1 MQAITLWITVVAI
14 VLVVAY
20 LVAPQS
26 RAKDVIQALG
36 GASADNIKALS
47 GGVGPAGRG

>member
-14 VLVVAY
+14 ILVVAY

-26 RAKDVIQALG
+26 KSPQVLAALG
-36 GASADNIKALS
+36 SASASNIRALA
-47 GGVGPAGRG
+47 GGVG

>member
-1 MQAITLWITVVAI
+1 MSTINLWITVIAV

-26 RAKDVIQALG
+26 KSPQVLGALG
-36 GASADNIKALS
+36 KASADNIKALA
-47 GGVGPAGRG
+47 GGAG